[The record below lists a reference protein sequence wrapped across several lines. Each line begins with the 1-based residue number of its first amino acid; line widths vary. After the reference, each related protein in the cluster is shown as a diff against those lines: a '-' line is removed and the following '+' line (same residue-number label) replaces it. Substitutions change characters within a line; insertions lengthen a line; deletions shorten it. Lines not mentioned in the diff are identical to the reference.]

1 MVNILLANL
10 MKTRV
15 RRILD
20 AMFLYGP
27 FVVLSICFLIV
38 LREMVMNVL
47 DGNEDLFLIDVLWL
61 CFISFMML
69 RFKRRSRAFYAFF
82 GLIMMGFMLE
92 AFRFLWT
99 GESAKL
105 GLGWFHVLVIC
116 SGVVYIYLFMTRRR
130 LLN

>member
-1 MVNILLANL
+1 

-15 RRILD
+15 CRILD

-27 FVVLSICFLIV
+27 FVVLAICFLFV
-38 LREMVMNVL
+38 LWGMIMNVMN
-47 DGNEDLFLIDVLWL
+47 GREDLLLIDVSWL
-61 CFISFMML
+61 CFISLMVL
-69 RFKRRSRAFYAFF
+69 GLKRRSRAFYDFF
-82 GLIMMGFMLE
+82 GLIMMGFMVE

-99 GESAKL
+99 GESAEL
-105 GLGWFHVLVIC
+105 GLVWFHVLVIC

>member
-1 MVNILLANL
+1 

-27 FVVLSICFLIV
+27 FVVLAICFLFV
-38 LREMVMNVL
+38 LWGMIMNVMN
-47 DGNEDLFLIDVLWL
+47 GREDLLLIDVSWL
-61 CFISFMML
+61 CFISLMVL
-69 RFKRRSRAFYAFF
+69 GLKRRSRAFYDFF

-99 GESAKL
+99 GESAEL
-105 GLGWFHVLVIC
+105 GLVWFHVLVVCPGLFI
-116 SGVVYIYLFMTRRR
+116 YIYS
-130 LLN
+130 

>member
-1 MVNILLANL
+1 MVNILLADF

-27 FVVLSICFLIV
+27 FVVLAICFLFV
-38 LREMVMNVL
+38 LWGMIMNVMN
-47 DGNEDLFLIDVLWL
+47 GREDLLLIDVSWL
-61 CFISFMML
+61 CLISLMVL
-69 RFKRRSRAFYAFF
+69 GLKRRSRAFYDFF

-99 GESAKL
+99 GESAEL
-105 GLGWFHVLVIC
+105 GLGCFMFWLFVPGLFIF
-116 SGVVYIYLFMTRRR
+116 IYS
-130 LLN
+130 

>member
-1 MVNILLANL
+1 
-10 MKTRV
+10 MKKRV
-15 RRILD
+15 CRILD

-27 FVVLSICFLIV
+27 FVVLAICFLFV
-38 LREMVMNVL
+38 LWGMIMNVMN
-47 DGNEDLFLIDVLWL
+47 GREDLLLIDVSWL
-61 CFISFMML
+61 CFISLMVL
-69 RFKRRSRAFYAFF
+69 GLKRRSRAFYDFF

-92 AFRFLWT
+92 AFRFFWT

>member
-1 MVNILLANL
+1 

-15 RRILD
+15 CRILD

-27 FVVLSICFLIV
+27 FVVLAICFLFV
-38 LREMVMNVL
+38 LWGMIMNVMN
-47 DGNEDLFLIDVLWL
+47 GREDLLLIDVSWL
-61 CFISFMML
+61 CFISLMVL
-69 RFKRRSRAFYAFF
+69 GLKRRSRVFYDFF

-105 GLGWFHVLVIC
+105 GFGWFHVLVIC
-116 SGVVYIYLFMTRRR
+116 FGVVYIYLFMTRRR

>member
-1 MVNILLANL
+1 MVNILLADL

-20 AMFLYGP
+20 VMFLYGP

-61 CFISFMML
+61 CFISFMIL
-69 RFKRRSRAFYAFF
+69 GFKRRSRAFYDFF

-99 GESAKL
+99 GESAEL
-105 GLGWFHVLVIC
+105 GLGCFMFWLFVPGLFIF
-116 SGVVYIYLFMTRRR
+116 IYS
-130 LLN
+130 